1 MTLCGKRGYGRKR
14 AVCVTDR
21 FMGQGKVYNGNGSL
35 VGNRLSFL
43 FLCAALAVEVWVPRG
58 RMGAE

>member
-1 MTLCGKRGYGRKR
+1 MGDKRKR

-35 VGNRLSFL
+35 AGNRLSFPFYAQSRAKEDEEGITL
-43 FLCAALAVEVWVPRG
+43 W
-58 RMGAE
+58 

>member
-1 MTLCGKRGYGRKR
+1 MEEKG

-21 FMGQGKVYNGNGSL
+21 FMGQRKVYNGNGSL

-58 RMGAE
+58 CMGAE